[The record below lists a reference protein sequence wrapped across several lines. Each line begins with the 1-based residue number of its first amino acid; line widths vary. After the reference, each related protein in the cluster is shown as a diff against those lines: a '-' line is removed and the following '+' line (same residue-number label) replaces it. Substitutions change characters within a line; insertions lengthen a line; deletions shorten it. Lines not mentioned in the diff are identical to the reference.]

1 VLGAPIQN
9 PKSKI
14 QNGLRAFTIIELIV
28 VITMIVLVLAIA
40 LPSLGALNADARL
53 TAAYQLINGTL
64 TQAYFLA
71 AADKNM
77 TAVRFLPGVWD
88 SPDAAG
94 AGPSG
99 RQHMVIYRY
108 VGTTDR
114 EQPPGSG
121 TFVMEFGEYCVRQP
135 GTASVRLPEDVWI
148 APLEAVQASGGSLGH
163 GGGWAPTTISAA
175 QWRAFMLGGVLPNL
189 FAYDPDPAGGDP
201 NAAKFMNADDFLMV
215 VDPQSGVRTGTPAPY
230 ALRAYA
236 PPLRYD
242 TDRDRNV
249 YYQRYGFSGVVVYRR
264 EAFVAAGSNQDPATV
279 QARQD
284 YLRRTGRAYMAQRFG
299 GGLSAALQ
307 RPQ

>member
-1 VLGAPIQN
+1 MTCSSLHIPGNNRQKVVGD
-9 PKSKI
+9 S
-14 QNGLRAFTIIELIV
+14 GFTIIELIV

-77 TAVRFLPGVWD
+77 TAVRFLPGGWD

-108 VGTTDR
+108 VGSTDR
-114 EQPPGSG
+114 ENPPGSD
-121 TFVMEFGEYCVRQP
+121 TFALAFDEYFVRQP
-135 GTASVRLPEDVWI
+135 GAASVRLPEDVWV
-148 APLEAVQASGGSLGH
+148 APVDAFS
-163 GGGWAPTTISAA
+163 TTAA
-175 QWRAFMLGGVLPNL
+175 TLDLVLGG
-189 FAYDPDPAGGDP
+189 DTG
-201 NAAKFMNADDFLMV
+201 KFMADPVATNNGKKLLNADDFTIV
-215 VDPQSGVRTGTPAPY
+215 VDPQTGLLTGAPGLHR
-230 ALRAYA
+230 LRAYA
-236 PPLRYD
+236 PAADSDLPRSYRQTE
-242 TDRDRNV
+242 TDGVRDSSGQLV
-249 YYQRYGFSGVVVYRR
+249 LPYQRLGFSGVVIYRR
-264 EAFVAAGSNQDPATV
+264 EPFVGLVPEQNKTISET
-279 QARQD
+279 RQD